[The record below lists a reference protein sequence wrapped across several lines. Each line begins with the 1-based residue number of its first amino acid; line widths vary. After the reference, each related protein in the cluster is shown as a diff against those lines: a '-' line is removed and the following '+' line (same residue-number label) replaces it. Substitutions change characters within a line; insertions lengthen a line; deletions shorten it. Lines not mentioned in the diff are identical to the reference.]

1 MMLYYMKRVAIDIDE
16 VLMPFVRPMAR
27 WKGLKMPP
35 SNTRYE
41 YVYRDMFNIT
51 EEESVEMVRGFTNQV
66 NSLKSNPFVD
76 HNWGCREFAIILIKC
91 TR

>member
-51 EEESVEMVRGFTNQV
+51 EEESV
-66 NSLKSNPFVD
+66 
-76 HNWGCREFAIILIKC
+76 
-91 TR
+91 